1 MSKRKAKNC
10 KNCEYFTAN
19 RTGAY
24 CEIKEIT
31 INDDFAKKC
40 SDFTEILETDITVK
54 EMYKAGRK
62 NKEYSK
68 RLDSL

>member
-1 MSKRKAKNC
+1 MNKRKTKSC

-19 RTGAY
+19 RTGSY
-24 CEIKEIT
+24 CEIKEIA

-40 SDFTEILETDITVK
+40 SDFTEILETENTVR
-54 EMYKAGRK
+54 ESYKAGRK
-62 NKEYSK
+62 YKEYSK